1 MASLVIRTQ
10 VRENFFQQ
18 GVGIVGKK
26 TVLKEKM
33 RRFFKH
39 P

>member
-26 TVLKEKM
+26 RIERENETIL
-33 RRFFKH
+33 
-39 P
+39 